1 MAISASATSL
11 EATLQPRSIDN
22 RIKLKIL
29 PLGASIVWGTDS
41 SDHNGF
47 REHLRDLLE
56 ANHGNDV
63 SFVGTRFHGNMTNN
77 ACEAYP
83 GDTIGEVMNKSMSS
97 GAFDYLPN
105 VILIHLGTN
114 DCMPYLNIT
123 TSAAAAKFADLLRAI
138 KSKDP
143 AALVVASTLIKNLDL
158 AVEERIVKLNA
169 LLPTIVTQAKNGGQ
183 NVTLVDMHDAVPVS
197 DINTTDLTHPT
208 DAGYVIMA
216 RVWYEALVNA
226 SSLISVPSKNGKAAP
241 KSPSAASKAASYSA
255 VWVLVPLAVW
265 ILNS

>member
-83 GDTIGEVMNKSMSS
+83 GDTIGEVVNKSMSS

-183 NVTLVDMHDAVPVS
+183 NVTLVDMHDAVLTGVETRTSSPVK
-197 DINTTDLTHPT
+197 ITRGEDLQSLNIKGLYP
-208 DAGYVIMA
+208 AG
-216 RVWYEALVNA
+216 E
-226 SSLISVPSKNGKAAP
+226 G
-241 KSPSAASKAASYSA
+241 ASYAGGILSA
-255 VWVLVPLAVW
+255 GVDGIEVAEAVA
-265 ILNS
+265 ISITKPR